1 MGVTATTL
9 WAAPAWRSAQSA
21 LYSVRR
27 AVTGDLPG
35 HPRLRERALST
46 EIIDIRHFSAEDFGP
61 LLESESRAWYDRLR
75 WDYAPSIRLIA
86 GCLADKRLS
95 GYAILSEGQLKGYSF
110 FLYEGEKGMIGDL
123 FVDAGSETRPN
134 AVALL
139 EHVIETLKATPGVE
153 RVEAQLPHFI
163 LDDVEDCFRQRGF
176 DTYLRRFMAAN
187 LNGRH
192 TRLGTAEF
200 DRQFSIEPWQRKHD
214 DAAARLLFHAYRSHV
229 DASINDQYH
238 SVSGTAH
245 LIENIIHLKGC
256 GENLPQASFVAIHR
270 ATHKLAGI
278 LALTAVRE
286 ATAHI
291 PQIAVDT
298 EFQNHGAGV
307 ALMEAS
313 LAEAKKLGMREV
325 TLTVTDVNAGAV
337 RFYER
342 LGFDTFHTFGAF
354 VWQRPVH

>member
-1 MGVTATTL
+1 M
-9 WAAPAWRSAQSA
+9 
-21 LYSVRR
+21 
-27 AVTGDLPG
+27 
-35 HPRLRERALST
+35 ST
-46 EIIDIRHFSAEDFGP
+46 EIIDIRHFRAEDFAP
-61 LLESESRAWYDRLR
+61 LLELESRAWYAGLR

-86 GCLADKRLS
+86 ACLADKRLS
-95 GYAILSEGQLKGYSF
+95 GYAILSAGQLKGYSF

-123 FVDAGSETRPN
+123 FVETGTETRPN

-153 RVEAQLPHFI
+153 RVEAQLPHFTME
-163 LDDVEDCFRQRGF
+163 DVESCFQQHGF
-176 DTYLRRFMAAN
+176 DAYRRRFMAAE
-187 LNGRH
+187 LDGRH
-192 TRLGTAEF
+192 ARVRTAEF
-200 DRQFSIEPWQRKHD
+200 DRQFTIEPWQRKHD
-214 DAAARLLFHAYRSHV
+214 DAAAHLLFHAYRSHV

-256 GENLPQASFVAIHR
+256 GESLPQASFVAIHR
-270 ATHKLAGI
+270 GTHKLAGI
-278 LALTAVRE
+278 LALTAVRQ

-291 PQIAVDT
+291 PQIAVDA
-298 EFQNHGAGV
+298 EFQNRGAGV

-313 LAEAKKLGMREV
+313 LTEAKKLGMREV
-325 TLTVTDVNAGAV
+325 TLTVTDANAGAV

-354 VWQRPVH
+354 VWQRPVG